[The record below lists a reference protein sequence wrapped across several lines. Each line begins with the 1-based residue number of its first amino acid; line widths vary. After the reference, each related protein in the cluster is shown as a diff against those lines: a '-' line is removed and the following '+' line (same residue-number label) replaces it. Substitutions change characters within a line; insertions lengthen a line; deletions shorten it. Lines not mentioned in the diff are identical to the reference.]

1 MDKKQPKKEKVPAFL
16 TDGRGNAFIADF
28 STYLQDTKGEFK
40 TTKEILNKRQYTVG
54 KTNISYRNINHWGAS
69 GLLPEG
75 VKDDGTGWRKF
86 TFIEVVW
93 VKILERLREF
103 GFSIEKIAKARD
115 TAMEWDA
122 NTDSYPIFEYYVIKA
137 WASKADPYV
146 VFLIDGTAEVLT
158 SAEIEKQK
166 VFSGSNDLL
175 VISLKSVLKEMGRN
189 PLKPYMLFELSDK
202 EVDLL
207 SEIRLEGNKEVKVK
221 VKNGHL
227 DEIEMTKMYP
237 EAPPLEDIN
246 RDLKKGG
253 AFAEVVT
260 KYEGGKKQSA
270 EVKTKKRWK

>member
-1 MDKKQPKKEKVPAFL
+1 MDKKQKEKPIFL
-16 TDGRGNAFIADF
+16 TDGRGEAFIADF
-28 STYLQDTKGEFK
+28 SQYRLDTKDEFK
-40 TTKEILNKRQYTVG
+40 KTKDILNKRQYTVG
-54 KTNISYRNINHWGAS
+54 KTNVSYRNINHWGAS

-75 VKDDGTGWRKF
+75 IKDDGTGWRKF

-115 TAMEWDA
+115 TAMEWDV
-122 NTDSYPIFEYYVIKA
+122 NTDTYPIFEYYVLKA

-146 VFLIDGTAEVLT
+146 TFLIDGTAEVLT
-158 SAEIEKQK
+158 SVEIEKHK
-166 VFSGSNDLL
+166 LLSGSSDLL
-175 VISLKSVLKEMGRN
+175 LISLKSVLKEMGRN
-189 PLKPYMLFELSDK
+189 PLKPHMLFELSSK
-202 EVDLL
+202 EVELL
-207 SEIRLEGNKEVKVK
+207 EEIRLNGNKEVKAK
-221 VKNGHL
+221 IKNGQL

-246 RDLKKGG
+246 RDLKKDG

>member
-1 MDKKQPKKEKVPAFL
+1 MDKKQKEKSIFL
-16 TDGRGNAFIADF
+16 IDGRGDAFIADF

-40 TTKEILNKRQYTVG
+40 STKEFINKRQYTVG
-54 KTNISYRNINHWGAS
+54 TTKLSYRNINHWGSS

-93 VKILERLREF
+93 LKILERVREF
-103 GFSIEKIAKARD
+103 GLSIEKIAKARD
-115 TAMEWDA
+115 TAMEWDP
-122 NTDSYPIFEYYVIKA
+122 NTDTYPIFEYYVIKA

-158 SAEIEKQK
+158 SVEIEKHK
-166 VFSGSNDLL
+166 LLSGSNDLL
-175 VISLKSVLKEMGRN
+175 AISLKSVLKEMGRN
-189 PLKPYMLFELSDK
+189 PIKPHMLFELSSK

-207 SEIRLEGNKEVKVK
+207 EEIRLKGNKEVKVK
-221 VKNGHL
+221 VKNGQL
-227 DEIEMTKMYP
+227 DEIEMTRMYP

-246 RDLKKGG
+246 RDLKQEG

-260 KYEGGKKQSA
+260 KYESGKKQSA